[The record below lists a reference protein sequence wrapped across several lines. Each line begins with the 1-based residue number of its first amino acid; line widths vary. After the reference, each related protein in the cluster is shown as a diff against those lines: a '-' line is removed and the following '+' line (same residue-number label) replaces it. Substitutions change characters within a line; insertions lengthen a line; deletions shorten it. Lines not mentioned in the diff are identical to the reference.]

1 MANVASPL
9 QYGDPPRLG
18 PYVVQARLH
27 QAPAGFVYLGQGP
40 DGRAVSLAVLTR
52 GAALD
57 AAARE
62 RFVTAAKEAGGR
74 ERSGMRGWL
83 GLPGRPRGAVLE
95 GAPEVLDLDAGHAPW
110 VAVPYV
116 PGRPG
121 AERFLEP
128 VMVGGTFIGEAHGP
142 DFVPYWLTDRAPA
155 LPRLI
160 TRRRPLTETR
170 KRVLLAALAL
180 VLLLVLVTAILLLLL
195 LGRQDSEPQPRQL
208 PPTVFVP
215 TPPPT
220 PPESPVPQPSPSP
233 SQSPSDTG
241 PGTPGRSP
249 GEDPG
254 EESPL

>member
-27 QAPAGFVYLGQGP
+27 SAPAGFVYLGQAP
-40 DGRAVSLAVLTR
+40 DGRAVSLGVLTR
-52 GAALD
+52 GAAFD
-57 AAARE
+57 AAARD
-62 RFVTAAKEAGGR
+62 RFVTAVKEAGGR
-74 ERSGMRGWL
+74 ERSGVRGWL
-83 GLPGRPRGAVLE
+83 GRPGRPRGVVLE
-95 GAPEVLDLDAGHAPW
+95 GTPEVLAFDGGRAPW
-110 VAVPYV
+110 VAVPYA

-121 AERFLEP
+121 AEWFLEP

-155 LPRLI
+155 LPGPARP
-160 TRRRPLTETR
+160 RRPLTETR

-180 VLLLVLVTAILLLLL
+180 ILLLLLVTAILLLMVF
-195 LGRQDSEPQPRQL
+195 GRGDSEPQPRQL

-220 PPESPVPQPSPSP
+220 PETPMPQPSPSL
-233 SQSPSDTG
+233 SPSPTESG
-241 PGTPGRSP
+241 QSTPGRSP

-254 EESPL
+254 DESPL

>member
-27 QAPAGFVYLGQGP
+27 SAPAGFVYLGQGP
-40 DGRAVSLAVLTR
+40 DGRAVSLGVLTR
-52 GAALD
+52 GAAFD

-62 RFVTAAKEAGGR
+62 RFVTAIRETAAS
-74 ERSGMRGWL
+74 ERSGVRGWL
-83 GLPGRPRGAVLE
+83 GRGGRPRGAVLE
-95 GAPEVLDLDAGHAPW
+95 GAPEVLGHDAGHAPW

-121 AERFLEP
+121 AEWFLEQ
-128 VMVGGTFIGEAHGP
+128 VMVGGTLIGEAHGP

-155 LPRLI
+155 LPGPTR
-160 TRRRPLTETR
+160 RRRPLTETR
-170 KRVLLAALAL
+170 RRVLLAALAL
-180 VLLLVLVTAILLLLL
+180 TLLLVLVTAILLLLL
-195 LGRQDSEPQPRQL
+195 LGRQDSEQQPRQL

-220 PPESPVPQPSPSP
+220 PETPEPQPSP
-233 SQSPSDTG
+233 SQSPSPTESG
-241 PGTPGRSP
+241 PATPGQSP
-249 GEDPG
+249 GDETG